1 MEVRHLSVVLVNQRS
16 EIERLSEAVERF
28 GEEQHLSADDIAG
41 VNLVLDEIVINII
54 AHGYDDEHEH
64 QIHVSLTLEGDILT
78 IQVEDD
84 GKPFNPLETPPPN
97 LDLPIDDRPIGGLGI
112 YIVRSAV
119 NEIEHRR
126 EGGRNI
132 LTMKKTMTGREAGET
147 GKGKE

>member
-16 EIERLSEAVERF
+16 EIERLSAAVERF
-28 GEEQHLSADDIAG
+28 GEEHHLSADDIAG

-64 QIHVSLTLEGDILT
+64 QIHVSLALEGAILT

-97 LDLPIDDRPIGGLGI
+97 LDLPIDDRPVGGLGI
-112 YIVRSAV
+112 YIVRSTV

-132 LTMKKTMTGREAGET
+132 LTMKKTMASREAGEA
-147 GKGKE
+147 GKER